1 MLENTMK
8 NLDPLSCNSY
18 RLAGVLLFV
27 WAAVIAGCSSL
38 APPQEPTETPT
49 PAEPTAT
56 PSPTPT
62 PTPLPIGGDLVLP
75 GTTEHELVITH
86 IENAGFLIRSGETT
100 IALDAMFNLVGYQ
113 ARAYESWRLLTE
125 DEPPFDDIDIILA
138 THRHPDHFN
147 AQVVGDYLATHP
159 DAVFIS
165 TAGAARSI
173 QMSFSDLEEVGERVL
188 GFSPSDQVADEIT
201 VNGVDIEIMSLPHH
215 AYGETPQGEMNVG
228 FLFSL
233 GEYTLLHTGDFGAQ
247 TPEEVVQR
255 LRDYQIP
262 DRDIDIAFVHNRHL
276 SSAYIPLVQE
286 EIAADLII
294 PMHYLGMSPT
304 AAIRQDFP
312 NSVLFFDELQTLTFE
327 PASGS

>member
-1 MLENTMK
+1 MLEDILTK
-8 NLDPLSCNSY
+8 FSSLSCRSC
-18 RLAGVLLFV
+18 RLAGVMLFL

-49 PAEPTAT
+49 PAEPAAT

-62 PTPLPIGGDLVLP
+62 PTPMPIGGNLVLP
-75 GTTEHELVITH
+75 GTTDHELVITH
-86 IENAGFLIRSGETT
+86 IENAGFLIQSGETT
-100 IALDAMFNLVGYQ
+100 IAVDALFNLVSFQ

-138 THRHPDHFN
+138 THRHRDHFD
-147 AQVVGDYLATHP
+147 ARVVGDYLETHP
-159 DAVFIS
+159 DAVLIS
-165 TAGAARSI
+165 TEGVANSI
-173 QMSFSDLEEVGERVL
+173 QMSFSDLEGVEERVL

-215 AYGETPQGEMNVG
+215 AYGETPGGEMNVG

-233 GEYTLLHTGDFGAQ
+233 GGYTLFHTGDFGAE

-276 SSAYIPLVQE
+276 SSAYVTIVQE

-312 NSVLFFDELQTLTFE
+312 NTVLFFDELQTLTLE
-327 PASGS
+327 PAPGG